1 MEPTI
6 IAAVITGFAT
16 LFSGFIGFVKKK
28 YKVLII
34 TTFLF
39 ICTVFLITYKPSI
52 IDDGKPTVIINVGN
66 GNTIENGNTV
76 VSNNVVSNLTTNAEK
91 IATTPPTPV
100 TPPSPTLTVPAKTPS
115 PEPHEM
121 LSKYPDPPSDDL
133 IDIYGPGLHYPEKT
147 EYLSECRTMYVDA
160 PKGYSIYAYSSHR
173 KDKKQ
178 IYEVY
183 DGEEVTVLAVNKNN
197 GFSCVIIESMQKAA
211 WVNSAYLLS
220 SPN

>member
-1 MEPTI
+1 MLIMYNSNLVALFCAIIGGTATIVGALIGKTRKAGLIAIFIGGFFLICAACVLVVGQWNEPNPGMTPEPTS
-6 IAAVITGFAT
+6 V
-16 LFSGFIGFVKKK
+16 
-28 YKVLII
+28 
-34 TTFLF
+34 
-39 ICTVFLITYKPSI
+39 
-52 IDDGKPTVIINVGN
+52 
-66 GNTIENGNTV
+66 
-76 VSNNVVSNLTTNAEK
+76 
-91 IATTPPTPV
+91 IATTPSTQV
-100 TPPSPTLTVPAKTPS
+100 PTLVPTVPPTTPS

-211 WVNSAYLLS
+211 WVNSNHLGS

>member
-1 MEPTI
+1 
-6 IAAVITGFAT
+6 
-16 LFSGFIGFVKKK
+16 
-28 YKVLII
+28 
-34 TTFLF
+34 
-39 ICTVFLITYKPSI
+39 
-52 IDDGKPTVIINVGN
+52 
-66 GNTIENGNTV
+66 
-76 VSNNVVSNLTTNAEK
+76 
-91 IATTPPTPV
+91 
-100 TPPSPTLTVPAKTPS
+100 
-115 PEPHEM
+115 M

-133 IDIYGPGLHYPEKT
+133 VDIYGPGLHYPEKT